1 MGGSELSTTYC
12 QTGCSMCSAWEA
24 RSSASSAARA
34 FTAAC
39 ELWVSPLY
47 SCGLSTVCP
56 KSDLYALDAG
66 VHVDRPLDALLL
78 AGIHVAPVVACVSH
92 ALEHAEAHVA
102 GEIRLRDHRYS
113 APAGSL
119 YIERTGPEGRVLVHR
134 SAFKGAQVVGGRPMT
149 LFSAGVAVA
158 LPRCVISVEW
168 LKRKCANM
176 GAVHDA
182 LIPGTLW
189 ACHGARLGETLLCG
203 KLHYDI

>member
-1 MGGSELSTTYC
+1 
-12 QTGCSMCSAWEA
+12 MCSAWEA

-39 ELWVSPLY
+39 ELWVSPPP
-47 SCGLSTVCP
+47 SCGLSAGCH
-56 KSDLYALDAG
+56 LYALDAG

-134 SAFKGAQVVGGRPMT
+134 SAFKGAQVVGGRPMK

-176 GAVHDA
+176 GAAQNA

-189 ACHGARLGETLLCG
+189 ACHGARLGKTLL
-203 KLHYDI
+203 